1 MVASLPPSPVAW
13 AHYPS
18 FRGQELAGLGPLL
31 VSCLGRGGVQIKK
44 IVSSPIF
51 GSRLGEPDKGC
62 VCPPVFDRPDVRH
75 HGVGAN
81 KKIAS
86 SLIFGSRLAEPDPIQ
101 GLLCQR
107 CLTVQMLGI
116 MEWVACCPPLDA
128 HRDPGLSEILAWAY
142 LANSPFFSLFEIWD
156 LLWNKLFQ
164 C

>member
-1 MVASLPPSPVAW
+1 MGSLPQLQGAGVSRFGPITGLV
-13 AHYPS
+13 
-18 FRGQELAGLGPLL
+18 FGQ
-31 VSCLGRGGVQIKK
+31 GRGANKK
-44 IVSSPIF
+44 IASSPIF

-86 SLIFGSRLAEPDPIQ
+86 SLIFGSRLGEPDPIQ

-116 MEWVACCPPLDA
+116 ME
-128 HRDPGLSEILAWAY
+128 
-142 LANSPFFSLFEIWD
+142 
-156 LLWNKLFQ
+156 
-164 C
+164 